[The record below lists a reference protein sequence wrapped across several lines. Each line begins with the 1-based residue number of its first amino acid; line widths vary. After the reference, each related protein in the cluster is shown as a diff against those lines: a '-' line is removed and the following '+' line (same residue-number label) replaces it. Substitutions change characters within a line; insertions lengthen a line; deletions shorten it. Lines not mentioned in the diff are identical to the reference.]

1 MDNPVPTPEFSR
13 PVRSERIGRE
23 PKSRHLEANAIERG
37 KLAERLGLLAL
48 SRLVADVEFRR
59 RGGGRIELRGS
70 FEADLVQ
77 NCVVTLAP
85 VPASV
90 GESFEMSFIEVDPE
104 AEPEARETIISLE
117 GSEPP
122 EPVEGGA
129 IDLGEAVTQQLAVA
143 IDPYPRAPEAV
154 PGWSDDPADE
164 AEARPHPFA
173 DLAKLRK
180 TGEIP

>member
-1 MDNPVPTPEFSR
+1 MDTPVPTPEFSR
-13 PVRSERIGRE
+13 PVRGERIGRE
-23 PKSRHLEANAIERG
+23 PKSRHLEANAAERG

-77 NCVVTLAP
+77 SCVVTLAP

-90 GESFEMSFIEVDPE
+90 AESFEMSFIEVDPG
-104 AEPEARETIISLE
+104 AEPEERETTISLE
-117 GSEPP
+117 GAEPP
-122 EPVEGGA
+122 EPVAGGA
-129 IDLGEAVTQQLAVA
+129 IDLGEAVAQQLAVA
-143 IDPYPRAPEAV
+143 IDPYPRAPEAT
-154 PGWSDDPADE
+154 PGWSDDPAGE
-164 AEARPHPFA
+164 GEARPHPFA

-180 TGEIP
+180 TGENP